1 MLFKNDIFH
10 QNNLK
15 LALWQVTNAD
25 IRLVLTFDVITNSMI
40 HLSIVA
46 GLVVR
51 HGDLSHEMTM
61 LTECDQ
67 FHVSLPSCNN

>member
-1 MLFKNDIFH
+1 MLYKNYIFH

-25 IRLVLTFDVITNSMI
+25 IRLVLTFDVTNVITNSMI

-51 HGDLSHEMTM
+51 HGDLSHEMT
-61 LTECDQ
+61 LSHEGRRPECDN
-67 FHVSLPSCNN
+67 VN

>member
-25 IRLVLTFDVITNSMI
+25 IRLVLTFDITNVITNSTVNRVDRSLLKFYTI
-40 HLSIVA
+40 ALSAAESKHL
-46 GLVVR
+46 LVF
-51 HGDLSHEMTM
+51 T
-61 LTECDQ
+61 
-67 FHVSLPSCNN
+67 